1 MYTWTIAV
9 SIFKLKAAMKF
20 IQNRLVII
28 FEKECVFSVAIY
40 HIDVFVKG
48 GYPWREKKQL
58 LSIFAESHIYAYF
71 SPKKEGNYLCSS

>member
-20 IQNRLVII
+20 IQNQLVII
-28 FEKECVFSVAIY
+28 FEKECVFSIAIY

-48 GYPWREKKQL
+48 GYP
-58 LSIFAESHIYAYF
+58 
-71 SPKKEGNYLCSS
+71 